1 MKGAIKLHT
10 YNINCFPTTILSEN
24 KRTFDL
30 LRDCSHDTILP
41 HDSDLI
47 PGFIHEEG
55 NQVQTKQKEFYPM
68 TLLMLMYWRREWV
81 GLNGSTNTLLADL
94 LLSCSSLALN
104 VLFFFSLWLWYWIY
118 FVLDFRE
125 RTPSVLFSFS
135 ICPAV
140 KFIKL
145 ACKRS
150 ITFWEETSREECTE
164 RVRREMRRSCSQRV
178 LDKCRQRKNTSCFE
192 AESQGE
198 WSRK

>member
-68 TLLMLMYWRREWV
+68 TLLMLMYWRRE
-81 GLNGSTNTLLADL
+81 
-94 LLSCSSLALN
+94 
-104 VLFFFSLWLWYWIY
+104 
-118 FVLDFRE
+118 
-125 RTPSVLFSFS
+125 
-135 ICPAV
+135 
-140 KFIKL
+140 
-145 ACKRS
+145 
-150 ITFWEETSREECTE
+150 
-164 RVRREMRRSCSQRV
+164 
-178 LDKCRQRKNTSCFE
+178 
-192 AESQGE
+192 
-198 WSRK
+198 